1 MLVGIARELFMT
13 TPPNLPLIGEANGVA
28 SSISAKAIKNKK
40 DNRSCPFVFAVWT
53 RLELATP
60 CVTGRYSNQ
69 LNYHTVL
76 VFFQRDKGKN
86 IF

>member
-1 MLVGIARELFMT
+1 MLTPTYFSWVGVIFK
-13 TPPNLPLIGEANGVA
+13 GGGA
-28 SSISAKAIKNKK
+28 SSISARAITTK
-40 DNRSCPFVFAVWT
+40 RTTEVVLFVVAVWT